1 MTRLLDK
8 DQNVSIA
15 VMSRDIK
22 DMKGILTDVHEQTKK
37 TNGRVNELEKENI
50 TSKGR
55 ITSIEDYIK
64 EEKQDFKK
72 WRNFWLERAFWILLA
87 LGFALLKATQIVNFV
102 Q

>member
-15 VMSRDIK
+15 VMTQHIEEI
-22 DMKGILTDVHEQTKK
+22 KGILKDVLEQTKK

-50 TSKGR
+50 NNKNR
-55 ITSIEDYIK
+55 ITSIEDFIR